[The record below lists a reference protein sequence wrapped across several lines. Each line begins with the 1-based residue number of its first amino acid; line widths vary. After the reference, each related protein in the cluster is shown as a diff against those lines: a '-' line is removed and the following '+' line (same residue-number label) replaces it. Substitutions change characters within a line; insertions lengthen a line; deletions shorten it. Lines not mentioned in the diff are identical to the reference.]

1 MSQKIQLLDAAQ
13 ADQKLT
19 RLAYEMY
26 EQNIGA
32 DEIVLAGIADRGVD
46 LAKLLKKKMEGLC
59 DLDIRLVKL
68 WLVKANPVHARI
80 EPAFDPKGKTIILV
94 DDVANS
100 GKTMTYALKPLL
112 DAVARKI
119 QVAVLIDRQHKQF
132 PVAADYI
139 GLQLSTTI
147 QDHITVEI
155 LKGKVSGAY
164 IE

>member
-13 ADQKLT
+13 ANQKLT

-26 EQNIGA
+26 EQNLGEK
-32 DEIVLAGIADRGVD
+32 EIVLAGIADRGID
-46 LAKLLKKKMEGLC
+46 LAKLLKKKIEAISE
-59 DLDIRLVKL
+59 LDIRLVNIYL
-68 WLVKANPVHARI
+68 DKANPVDARI
-80 EPAFDPKGKTIILV
+80 EPAFDPTGKTIIVV

-119 QVAVLIDRQHKQF
+119 QVAVLIDRQHKQY
-132 PVAADYI
+132 PVASDYV

-147 QDHITVEI
+147 QDHITVDI
-155 LKGKVSGAY
+155 LKGKVSGAF